1 MDLDTKGFNWTLL
14 IVSKLGMYMR
24 LLDNLNWINKKGYYL
39 MYLTKDSLLAWS
51 QQDFIEREL

>member
-1 MDLDTKGFNWTLL
+1 MDLDSKGFNWTLL

-51 QQDFIEREL
+51 